1 MTPGPQTVVAPGPRL
16 TGPAGWNK
24 RHREF
29 HVKPG
34 SALAPSGSTLE
45 GRGRLLVYRVQL
57 ALVFRSTPRST
68 PADAI
73 LQRVAECR
81 LAIELIDM
89 AGLVVSWEGPRWH
102 IRYAEGA
109 AFDGSCALSAGRPL
123 DEVRDGD
130 SAAVAYAGGSAELGW
145 TAAAEFAA
153 FVNRYVALGPELLI
167 LAGWPLGPAL
177 GRGANG
183 PELETSGAPSVHG
196 AVWATHATLGRVECG
211 IEGDA

>member
-1 MTPGPQTVVAPGPRL
+1 MTSGFTAVVAPGPRL
-16 TGPAGWNK
+16 IGPAEWNE

-34 SALAPSGSTLE
+34 SALAPSGSDLD
-45 GRGRLLVYRVQL
+45 GRGRSLVYRVQL
-57 ALVFRSTPRST
+57 GLSFRPTPRGT

-73 LQRVAECR
+73 LRYVSECR

-89 AGLVVSWEGPRWH
+89 AGLVVGWEGPRWH

-109 AFDGSCALSAGRPL
+109 AFDGSCVLSPGRPL

-130 SAAVAYAGGSAELGW
+130 LAAIAYPGGSAELGW
-145 TAAAEFAA
+145 SAAAEFAA
-153 FVNRYVALGPELLI
+153 FVNCYIPLGPELLI

-177 GRGANG
+177 GRGASQ
-183 PELETSGAPSVHG
+183 PELETGGAPPVHG
-196 AVWATHATLGRVECG
+196 AVWATNATLGRVECG
-211 IEGDA
+211 TEPDA